1 MVNQQVGASHK
12 SSFGNR
18 WVKRSVA
25 IGIFLALLLVFDLSP
40 FGGNI
45 RFYMKW
51 AECGQKPVGTRGSGL
66 MNTGA
71 IHYVEPSTFSISR
84 PYSDYFCTPLEA
96 EQAGF
101 SANPDYYEFPHLNK

>member
-40 FGGNI
+40 FGRNI

-51 AECGQKPVGTRGSGL
+51 ADCGQRPYVANPTMRMEGDPIYYGEAPTFALVRGSRD
-66 MNTGA
+66 M
-71 IHYVEPSTFSISR
+71 
-84 PYSDYFCTPLEA
+84 FCTPLEA